1 MAIQENIFKKILIIG
16 TNAFTA
22 GHFINYMLENTDA
35 EIVGISRSPEYNPVF
50 LPFLYNKQRPS
61 RYTFHQVDI
70 NQNMGKVYSILDSFR
85 PHVVVNYAAQG
96 EVRNSWKWPEQWYQ
110 TNCLSVVR
118 LAEHLKNVDY
128 LKKYVAISTPE
139 VYGATGEKIKE
150 SHNYY
155 PSTPY
160 AASKLAGELHLF
172 ALHKHYDFPVVFTR
186 AANLYG
192 IHQQL
197 YRIIPRAIIYLKMGK
212 RIDLHGRGEAL
223 RAFIHARDVADL
235 TYKAITHGKNGE
247 VYHVAPD
254 GSLLSI
260 ADLVRLICQLTGHEY
275 ESSINLIDE
284 NFGQDSC
291 YSMDASKA
299 KNELGW
305 RQQVAFE
312 NGLQETIGWI
322 EDNWDFISNQQLEYV
337 HKK

>member
-1 MAIQENIFKKILIIG
+1 MA
-16 TNAFTA
+16 
-22 GHFINYMLENTDA
+22 
-35 EIVGISRSPEYNPVF
+35 
-50 LPFLYNKQRPS
+50 
-61 RYTFHQVDI
+61 
-70 NQNMGKVYSILDSFR
+70 
-85 PHVVVNYAAQG
+85 
-96 EVRNSWKWPEQWYQ
+96 
-110 TNCLSVVR
+110 VVR
-118 LAEHLKNVDY
+118 LAEHLKNKDY

-139 VYGATGEKIKE
+139 VYGATGESIKE
-150 SHNYY
+150 NHNYN

-172 ALHKHYDFPVVFTR
+172 ALQKHYDFPVVFTR

-235 TYKAITHGKNGE
+235 TYNAITHGKNGE
-247 VYHVAPD
+247 IYHVAPD

-260 ADLVRLICQLTGHEY
+260 ADLVRLICQLMGHEY
-275 ESSINLIDE
+275 ESSVNLIDE
-284 NFGQDSC
+284 NFGQDSRF
-291 YSMDASKA
+291 SLDASKA

-305 RQQVAFE
+305 MQQVAFE
-312 NGLQETIGWI
+312 DGLKETIEWI
-322 EDNWDFISNQQLEYV
+322 NINWDFICKQQLEYI

>member
-1 MAIQENIFKKILIIG
+1 MAIQENMFKKILVIG
-16 TNAFTA
+16 SNAFTA
-22 GHFINYMLENTDA
+22 GHFINYILENTDA
-35 EIVGISRSPEYNPVF
+35 EIAGISRSPEYSPVF

-61 RYTFHQVDI
+61 RYTFNQIDI
-70 NQNMGKVYSILDSFR
+70 NQNMEKVYSILDKVR
-85 PHVVVNYAAQG
+85 PDVVVNYAAQG

-118 LAEHLKNVDY
+118 LAEHLKNVGY
-128 LKKYVAISTPE
+128 LRKYVAISTPE
-139 VYGATGEKIKE
+139 VYGATGENIKE
-150 SHNYY
+150 NHNYC

-172 ALHKHYDFPVVFTR
+172 ALQKRYDFPVVFTR

-197 YRIIPRAIIYLKMGK
+197 YRIIPRTIIYLKMGK
-212 RIDLHGRGEAL
+212 RIDLHGRGQTL
-223 RAFIHARDVADL
+223 RAFIHAQDVADL
-235 TYKAITHGKNGE
+235 THKAIIHGKNGE

-254 GSLLSI
+254 NALISI
-260 ADLVRLICQLTGHEY
+260 ANLVHLICQMMDHEY
-275 ESSINLIDE
+275 ESSINLINE

-299 KNELGW
+299 KKELGW

-312 NGLQETIGWI
+312 NGIQKTIGWI
-322 EDNWDFISNQQLEYV
+322 ENNWDFICKQQLEYV

>member
-1 MAIQENIFKKILIIG
+1 MAIQENIFKKILVIG
-16 TNAFTA
+16 SNSFTA
-22 GHFINYMLENTDA
+22 GHFINYILENTDS

-50 LPFLYNKQRPS
+50 LPFLYNKQRSS
-61 RYTFHQVDI
+61 RYSFHQIDI
-70 NQNMGKVYSILDSFR
+70 NQNIEKVCSILDSFR

-118 LAEHLKNVDY
+118 LVEHLKNMDC
-128 LKKYVAISTPE
+128 LKKYVSISTPE
-139 VYGATGEKIKE
+139 VYGATVENIKE
-150 SHNYY
+150 NHNYN

-172 ALHKHYDFPVVFTR
+172 ALQKCYDFPVVFTR

-197 YRIIPRAIIYLKMGK
+197 YRIIPRTIIYLKMGK
-212 RIDLHGRGEAL
+212 KIDLHGRGQAL

-247 VYHVAPD
+247 VYHIAPD
-254 GSLLSI
+254 GNLLSI
-260 ADLVRLICQLTGHEY
+260 ADLVRLICQLMDHEY

-305 RQQVAFE
+305 SQKVDFE
-312 NGLQETIGWI
+312 NGLRETIEWI
-322 EDNWDFISNQQLEYV
+322 NINWNFIRNQELEYV